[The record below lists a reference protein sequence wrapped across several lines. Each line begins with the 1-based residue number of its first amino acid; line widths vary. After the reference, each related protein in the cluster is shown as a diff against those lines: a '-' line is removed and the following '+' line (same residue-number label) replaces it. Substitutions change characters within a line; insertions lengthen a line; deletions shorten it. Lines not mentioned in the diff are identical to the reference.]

1 MYELIDW
8 VRAWWKGTSHDSGI
22 LMQLAEML
30 TNITP
35 GPYDDII
42 LSGIQAGGLNP
53 GWIDPGLTP

>member
-1 MYELIDW
+1 
-8 VRAWWKGTSHDSGI
+8 
-22 LMQLAEML
+22 MQLAEML